1 MRSGHSYHR
10 WNYHHC
16 DQCYLCQQ
24 SPSYWSL
31 QAALM
36 AGYGYNNIDTVNF
49 LLIPD
54 TLRPMIELS
63 NKRKLKREMNDTLFV
78 LMTEKKIVSVSG

>member
-1 MRSGHSYHR
+1 
-10 WNYHHC
+10 
-16 DQCYLCQQ
+16 
-24 SPSYWSL
+24 
-31 QAALM
+31 M

-49 LLIPD
+49 LLVPD